1 MVRAKRVRLMASPIS
16 AQLSIMGLGLA
27 GLPQPMVE
35 RIASFA
41 QRSDI
46 PSLAATCT
54 AANEACASSL
64 LWKSHLVRMCPEMLA
79 VCDAAA
85 AEAVPSYRAVVKQ
98 LVMKPEHTTPSAF
111 RLLLRAAGDRSCAL
125 QQCTSCGED
134 FFGVLEGAAAAALYE
149 QAKLCWS
156 GAASAQPVELIVVEA
171 NSAALCKLELAY
183 GAGDPRVK
191 LPEDADDTALYDED
205 VAPYYAIVKEHYD
218 IDGSD
223 GGITGSA
230 DTFNEITRVKLAMC
244 FDVEACSD
252 EESEDSAES
261 SRPRPRPLSKVE
273 EQLSATINEAESRA
287 VAAEGI
293 CTEAQQMTSAA
304 RAALQR
310 ASGWLS
316 GSIFE
321 SAADKSEREALAA
334 KCEAARKAEH
344 HADLDQDIARGQ
356 LQALLHSREAARRQR
371 RREDRLAGLRA
382 TSVHLTVTVETE
394 LQQHSDGHRYQQ
406 QVDPSV
412 MLRTLPYALP
422 GGGAVSFVT

>member
-1 MVRAKRVRLMASPIS
+1 MASPI
-16 AQLSIMGLGLA
+16 MGLSLA

-46 PSLAATCT
+46 PSLAATCS
-54 AANEACASSL
+54 AANEACALSL

-79 VCDAAA
+79 VCDATEAA
-85 AEAVPSYRAVVKQ
+85 PSYRAVVKQ

-111 RLLLRAAGDRSCAL
+111 RLLLKAGDHSCAL
-125 QQCTSCGED
+125 QQCASCGED

-156 GAASAQPVELIVVEA
+156 GAASAQPVELIIVEA

-205 VAPYYAIVKEHYD
+205 VAPYYAIVKEYYD

-223 GGITGSA
+223 GDITGSA

-244 FDVEACSD
+244 FDTVEACSD
-252 EESEDSAES
+252 EESEGSAES
-261 SRPRPRPLSKVE
+261 SRSRPRPLSKVE
-273 EQLSATINEAESRA
+273 EQLRSTINEAESRA

-356 LQALLHSREAARRQR
+356 LQALLHSRDAACRQR
-371 RREDRLAGLRA
+371 RREDSLAGLRA
-382 TSVHLTVTVETE
+382 TSVHLTVMVETE

-412 MLRTLPYALP
+412 ILRTLPYALP
-422 GGGAVSFVT
+422 AVAGGDDGFVFEFEASDNNNSG